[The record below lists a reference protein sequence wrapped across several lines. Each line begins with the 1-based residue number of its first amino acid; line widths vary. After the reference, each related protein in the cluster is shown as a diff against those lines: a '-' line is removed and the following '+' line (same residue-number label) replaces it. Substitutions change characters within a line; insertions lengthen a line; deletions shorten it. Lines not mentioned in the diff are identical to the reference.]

1 MRTPVSV
8 TVSPKVAISPKVG
21 RMPISPNGGVGADAK
36 RRNKD
41 VDPPKWAAV
50 CDKPW
55 VLQRVAGRGPELIHI
70 FGRSHLT
77 LGRSSK
83 ANEQLQSH
91 TCSGMHA
98 IIAFRR
104 GNDGDGEEGEGESD
118 RLCLRDLDSM
128 HGTFVDGV
136 KVTSDSWT
144 VVGEGNVV
152 TFGDKNAPEET
163 DYARYKLCRERPE
176 GEAGRNKGRRE
187 TEASGAVPE
196 AKSGVGK
203 SGVASFG
210 PSPALQK
217 ILEGDLA
224 QAGDAKAKHNG
235 AKKQRS
241 KRKG

>member
-1 MRTPVSV
+1 
-8 TVSPKVAISPKVG
+8 
-21 RMPISPNGGVGADAK
+21 MPI
-36 RRNKD
+36 
-41 VDPPKWAAV
+41 
-50 CDKPW
+50 
-55 VLQRVAGRGPELIHI
+55 
-70 FGRSHLT
+70 
-77 LGRSSK
+77 
-83 ANEQLQSH
+83 
-91 TCSGMHA
+91 A
-98 IIAFRR
+98 I
-104 GNDGDGEEGEGESD
+104 
-118 RLCLRDLDSM
+118 
-128 HGTFVDGV
+128 
-136 KVTSDSWT
+136 
-144 VVGEGNVV
+144 VGEGNVV

-203 SGVASFG
+203 RVRMMVASFG